1 MTVQELIK
9 ELRKLPKEANV
20 YLVKDWEML
29 DEDNCL
35 TDLYELEDV
44 CKQTTFVD
52 EGLDFVDIDEV
63 LLCFSERRAGE

>member
-1 MTVQELIK
+1 MTVQELMK
-9 ELRKLPKEANV
+9 ELKKLPKEANV

-44 CKQTTFVD
+44 CKQT
-52 EGLDFVDIDEV
+52 
-63 LLCFSERRAGE
+63 RRYL

>member
-9 ELRKLPKEANV
+9 ELRKLPKEAKV
-20 YLVKDWEML
+20 YLVKDWELL

-44 CKQTTFVD
+44 SKQTIIVD
-52 EGLDFVDIDEV
+52 DGLDFVDIDEV
-63 LLCFSERRAGE
+63 LLCFSGRRAGE

>member
-9 ELRKLPKEANV
+9 ELKKLPKEAKV
-20 YLVKDWEML
+20 YQVKDWDML

-44 CKQTTFVD
+44 CKQT
-52 EGLDFVDIDEV
+52 
-63 LLCFSERRAGE
+63 RRYL

>member
-1 MTVQELIK
+1 M
-9 ELRKLPKEANV
+9 PKEANV

-44 CKQTTFVD
+44 SKQTIIVD
-52 EGLDFVDIDEV
+52 DGLDVVDIDEV
-63 LLCFSERRAGE
+63 RLCFSERRAGE

>member
-1 MTVQELIK
+1 MTVQELMK

-52 EGLDFVDIDEV
+52 DGLDFVDITEV